1 MKLRKWWDI
10 VISVTLSGC
19 LRKSMEQPRITIKK
33 FKTRSEKRRKTN
45 RTKFVMCIFLLFCI
59 RKSDFFSNV

>member
-19 LRKSMEQPRITIKK
+19 LRKSMEQPRITIKNLK
-33 FKTRSEKRRKTN
+33 QDPKKGEKQTEQN
-45 RTKFVMCIFLLFCI
+45 L
-59 RKSDFFSNV
+59 